1 MILTEEPDLSRLS
14 DAIAQRGLDAWDYVI
29 ALAILVVA
37 LIAGRVL
44 RVAVRRLVDR
54 SRADNLLGDLV
65 GRIANYLVVIFGF
78 VYALDQLGISL
89 GPILGALGIVGV
101 ALAFAFQD
109 ILENFVA
116 GIILQLQ
123 RPFASGDEIVVA
135 EHEGR
140 ILSVEAR
147 AITIET
153 PDGET
158 VLIPSAE
165 VIKNPIVN
173 HTTRGRR
180 RTTLEVGVAYDTD
193 LGAATA
199 VARDALDDVDG
210 VLASPA
216 PEVLIVRFGASS
228 IDLAVRYWHR
238 PSIADMWQTRHE
250 VALAVATAFEAA
262 GITIPFPQRVLHL
275 PQLPERVDPLG
286 SEADRS

>member
-1 MILTEEPDLSRLS
+1 MILTEEPDLSRLT
-14 DAIAQRGLDAWDYVI
+14 DAITNGGLDAWDYVI
-29 ALAILVVA
+29 AGGILVAAVV
-37 LIAGRVL
+37 LGRIV

-54 SRADNLLGDLV
+54 SRADNLLGELV
-65 GRIANYLVVIFGF
+65 GRIVNYVVAVFGF
-78 VYALDQLGISL
+78 VYALDQLDISI

-135 EHEGR
+135 DHEGR
-140 ILSVEAR
+140 ILSVDAR
-147 AITIET
+147 TITIET

-158 VLIPSAE
+158 VRIPSAE

-193 LGAATA
+193 LDRAVR
-199 VARDALDDVDG
+199 VAREATTGIAG
-210 VLASPA
+210 VLEA
-216 PEVLIVRFGASS
+216 PTAEVLIVRFGSSS

-238 PSIADMWQTRHE
+238 PSITEMWRTRHA
-250 VALAVATAFEAA
+250 VALAVSRAFAA
-262 GITIPFPQRVLHL
+262 NDITIPFPQRVLHL
-275 PQLPERVDPLG
+275 PQLPDP
-286 SEADRS
+286 ADPPEGGGLR